1 MSNTMKD
8 ELLSILEPVGQEHI
22 LRYFDE
28 LDDSGRQKL
37 SSQIKSIDW
46 PKVMKWTKEAG
57 EGLSADAL
65 ASVIPAPYKP
75 EVPETADDKA
85 LYEKAIKRGVE
96 LLKNG
101 KVAAFTVAGGQGTR
115 LGYNGPK
122 GTYPV
127 SAVKHKSLFQI
138 FAEGILRNQ
147 KKYGKTIP
155 WYIMTSVINDAPTR
169 AFFMEHNF
177 FGLDASQVMFFTQ
190 GMLPAFDLSTGK
202 ALLES
207 KDSLALS
214 PNGHGGSFQALH
226 DSGALKDMLAKGITT
241 LSYWQVD
248 NPMIRQF
255 DPLFIGLHDIS
266 GSEMSSRALIKRDA
280 KEKLGHFCL
289 SDGKLIIIEYSDM
302 PDSLLYR
309 TDADG
314 RLSFRAGSPAIHVL
328 STSFIKRITDGTL
341 SLKPHRAEKKVPHLD
356 ENGTCVKPESPNALK
371 LEFFLFDALPLAN
384 SPLILEGNREEEFAP
399 VKNPEGQDSPDS
411 SRAAMNARA
420 ARWMD
425 AAGIP
430 FPRKADGTPDATVEL
445 SPAIFGS
452 AEDVKANAGM
462 FPSIKAGDLVY
473 IG

>member
-1 MSNTMKD
+1 MKN
-8 ELLSILEPVGQEHI
+8 ELLSILKPVGQEHI

-28 LDDSGRQKL
+28 LDDCGKQKL
-37 SSQIKSIDW
+37 AAQIKAIDW
-46 PKVMKWTKEAG
+46 PRVIQWTKEAG
-57 EGLSADAL
+57 ESVSNDVI
-65 ASVIPAPYKP
+65 ASVKPAPYKP
-75 EVPETADDKA
+75 EHPENPADKE
-85 LYEKAIKRGVE
+85 LYAKAIQHGIE

-115 LGYNGPK
+115 LGYDGPK

-127 SAVKHKSLFQI
+127 SQIKHKSLFQI

-147 KKYGKTIP
+147 KKYGRTIP

-169 AFFMEHNF
+169 AFFKENSF
-177 FGLDASQVMFFTQ
+177 FGLDEAQVMFFTQ
-190 GMLPAFDLSTGK
+190 GMLPAFDLTTGK
-202 ALLES
+202 ALLEA

-226 DSGALKDMLAKGITT
+226 DSGALKDMLARGITT

-255 DPLFIGLHDIS
+255 DPLFIGLHDLS

-289 SDGKLIIIEYSDM
+289 NDGKLIIIEYSDM
-302 PDSLLYR
+302 PDSLLYQ

-341 SLKPHRAEKKVPHLD
+341 SLKPHRAEKKVAHLD
-356 ENGTCVKPESPNALK
+356 NTGTFVKPETPNALK
-371 LEFFLFDALPLAN
+371 LEFFLFDALPLAEN
-384 SPLILEGNREEEFAP
+384 PLILEGDRDEEFAP
-399 VKNPEGQDSPDS
+399 VKNPNGQDSPES

-420 ARWMD
+420 ARWME
-425 AAGIP
+425 AAGIS
-430 FPRKADGTPDATVEL
+430 FPRNADGTLAAVVEL

-452 AEDVKANAGM
+452 ADDVKANAGL
-462 FPSIKAGDLVY
+462 FPNINAGDEIY